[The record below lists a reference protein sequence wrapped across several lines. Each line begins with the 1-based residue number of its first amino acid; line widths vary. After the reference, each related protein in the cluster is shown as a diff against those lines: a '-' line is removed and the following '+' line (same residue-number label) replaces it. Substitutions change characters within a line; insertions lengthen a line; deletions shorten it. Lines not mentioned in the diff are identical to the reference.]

1 MCSRYFTKALQTL
14 ISPTLVCNQIGMGLA
29 MKNAMNR
36 KTETTG
42 NGYIRDGG
50 RGGGGGASFQCQG
63 DRNTTE
69 KEVGVVNMTTVA

>member
-1 MCSRYFTKALQTL
+1 
-14 ISPTLVCNQIGMGLA
+14 MGLA